1 MKRKATEEPVEED
14 PQERLKRIKKGY
26 RNKQHT
32 LIFSSRGI
40 SYRWRHLMT
49 DLRELL
55 PHSKSDVKF
64 SDKANLY
71 EINEVCEMKGCTN
84 CIFFECRKKKDLYIW
99 MAKTPSGPSV
109 KLHATNVHTMS
120 ELKFNGNC
128 LRGSRPIL
136 SFDKG
141 FDETPHYLL
150 MKELFSQIFG
160 TPKMHPKSKPFIDHV
175 LSFSIVDGR
184 IWVRNYQIIEEA
196 DRKSA
201 LEIGPRFV
209 MNPIKILSGGFS
221 GACMWENPAWVSPNY
236 IRASERRRRESGYAE
251 RKEREA
257 ERDERKEARQVGPDI
272 LDDVFAPAFPR
283 GDTRDVEEDAEDDSN

>member
-1 MKRKATEEPVEED
+1 M
-14 PQERLKRIKKGY
+14 
-26 RNKQHT
+26 N
-32 LIFSSRGI
+32 
-40 SYRWRHLMT
+40 

-71 EINEVCEMKGCTN
+71 EINEVCEMKSCTN
-84 CIFFECRKKKDLYIW
+84 CVFFECRKKKDLYIW
-99 MAKTPSGPSV
+99 LAKTPSGPSI
-109 KLHATNVHTMS
+109 KLHASNVHTMS
-120 ELKFNGNC
+120 ELKFTGNS
-128 LRGSRPIL
+128 LKGSRPLL

-150 MKELFSQIFG
+150 VKELFSQIFG

-196 DRKSA
+196 ECKSA

-221 GACMWENPAWVSPNY
+221 GTCLWENPAWVSPNV
-236 IRASERRRRESGYAE
+236 IRAAQKRRKETSYVE
-251 RKEREA
+251 RKDREA
-257 ERDERKEARQVGPDI
+257 EREERKEARQVGPDI
-272 LDDVFAPAFPR
+272 LDEVFAPAFPR
-283 GDTRDVEEDAEDDSN
+283 RDVEDAGDAEDDTN